1 MAEAKRGKVYGAMAI
16 GIDLDSAGFQKSLSA
31 TTRAVKATMSEMK
44 AQMSIVQATGT
55 ELDKLETKYNAT
67 NKVIQAQE
75 KELTELHAKHQKA
88 IAQHGETSKQAT
100 DMATKINNVV
110 AKNQAYHAQLEKVS
124 EELEVYKS
132 KTSEVS
138 REMKLQSTESASLAR
153 SMRAQGN
160 ETGALKV
167 EYDSL
172 SSTIKSRN
180 VLIDEEKRKLA
191 ELKNS
196 KGADATETRE
206 QAIKVRDLQSANGEA
221 VQSQSKLKD
230 SMKGLDGAIA
240 DTSNGYSNMFAV
252 FKGSFLA
259 SGIMSIITKIGS
271 TIKNSIGSA
280 IERVDKI
287 DTATKSL
294 TQLTGSAAKAG
305 NIMKSVSAV
314 IKGTPI
320 AMDAMTEST
329 KGLIASGMNA
339 SKVEGVLRATT
350 DAAYGLGK
358 GEESIGQISDAFKAL
373 QASGTASLGD
383 LARLTDANVPAI
395 KILANQYGMSVEDM
409 KKKITSG
416 ALKSEEVIDKLVK
429 GMENGTK
436 GSNGATIALAGQAKT
451 AGDSISGSFANM
463 KSAINRSIANI
474 ITPFKSIMIKGMTDG
489 GAVIEKM
496 FGGMGGYIQTAMDK
510 VKSFGSTFKT
520 VLGNGLEGEKV
531 NILAKYFDIG
541 TVAAIIDNIGKIK
554 EKFTDFKAA
563 LSSGTGNVFGKFK
576 ESFEVMKTVIMSAMP
591 AIKSTITGAITT
603 FKAVF
608 NTLKPFI
615 MPIIT
620 QIVDIFKGIFTT
632 LKTFWA
638 ENGTMI
644 ITAITNVIK
653 GIQTAIQFI
662 LPIIKP
668 VLAVIFSIISGVISN
683 IKGVIQ
689 GGLSVIMGVIKIFAG
704 LFTGNFSKMWEGIKQ
719 VFAGAIKFLWNAV
732 NLLFVGRILKGVKA
746 LATGAKALVSGMWAG
761 IKGFFTSGVST
772 VWNIYKSMPTRI
784 LNGFKTLGTG
794 AKNTVSNMWNGIKS
808 FFTNGVSS
816 VWNGIKSLPSKV
828 VNLFKNMKDGVFGW
842 VKKMIDNVK
851 DMPHRMAE
859 GIKNGASA
867 LKNKFKSM
875 FVGVVNV
882 ISKPVNGILG
892 GINWVLDKVGATELP
907 TWKVPAY
914 AKGTDSHA
922 GGLAMINDGKGKHYK
937 EAVQNPDGST
947 FIAQGRNVVMPLQKG
962 AKVLNGNDTNMW
974 MQSMNIPHYANGIG
988 NWFSGAWGAT
998 KNVASKAW
1006 GATKEFAGDIW
1017 DYAKNPMKI
1026 VKDVVNSTLK
1036 PILGTMSKAP
1046 LSIAKGAVNTTFGS
1060 MGKWIKG
1067 IFEENGGT
1075 SGNVTGG
1082 AKAWIPNIRKAAK
1095 RMNVDLTPFGMESI
1109 LKRITK
1115 ESNGSAS
1122 IVNNWDSNA
1131 KAGTPSKGLLQ
1142 YIQPTLNS
1150 WVPKG
1155 VKPDLGNGYTQ
1166 LLAMFNDSNWLRDIN
1181 MPKGWGPTG
1190 IKRYANGGFI
1200 NKHQIA
1206 EIGEEGEEVIIPLGL
1221 NRRDRAIQLLHKTMD
1236 RLGVS
1241 RDSGNSIVQKG
1252 GNTNNATTVV
1262 NDNSELVALLTQQN
1276 SLLTQLVKKDTS
1288 IQLDGKT
1295 IAESTNQYQKKTS
1308 QKLNIARGTV

>member
-1 MAEAKRGKVYGAMAI
+1 MKLGSTDTEAKQLTTSARNLFKQGFGES
-16 GIDLDSAGFQKSLSA
+16 LDN
-31 TTRAVKATMSEMK
+31 V
-44 AQMSIVQATGT
+44 
-55 ELDKLETKYNAT
+55 
-67 NKVIQAQE
+67 
-75 KELTELHAKHQKA
+75 
-88 IAQHGETSKQAT
+88 
-100 DMATKINNVV
+100 NN
-110 AKNQAYHAQLEKVS
+110 
-124 EELEVYKS
+124 
-132 KTSEVS
+132 
-138 REMKLQSTESASLAR
+138 
-153 SMRAQGN
+153 
-160 ETGALKV
+160 
-167 EYDSL
+167 
-172 SSTIKSRN
+172 
-180 VLIDEEKRKLA
+180 
-191 ELKNS
+191 
-196 KGADATETRE
+196 
-206 QAIKVRDLQSANGEA
+206 
-221 VQSQSKLKD
+221 
-230 SMKGLDGAIA
+230 
-240 DTSNGYSNMFAV
+240 
-252 FKGSFLA
+252 
-259 SGIMSIITKIGS
+259 
-271 TIKNSIGSA
+271 
-280 IERVDKI
+280 
-287 DTATKSL
+287 SL
-294 TQLTGSAAKAG
+294 TQTKQLFGDMGNDEVQEVTKSSLTLANTFDTDVNEVLRGGKNLMTNFGISSKVAYDLMAKGGQEGLDFSQEMFDNISEYSVQFKKAG
-305 NIMKSVSAV
+305 YSSQDMFAIMAAGSKNGV
-314 IKGTPI
+314 
-320 AMDAMTEST
+320 
-329 KGLIASGMNA
+329 MN
-339 SKVEGVLRATT
+339 
-350 DAAYGLGK
+350 
-358 GEESIGQISDAFKAL
+358 
-373 QASGTASLGD
+373 
-383 LARLTDANVPAI
+383 
-395 KILANQYGMSVEDM
+395 
-409 KKKITSG
+409 
-416 ALKSEEVIDKLVK
+416 
-429 GMENGTK
+429 
-436 GSNGATIALAGQAKT
+436 
-451 AGDSISGSFANM
+451 
-463 KSAINRSIANI
+463 
-474 ITPFKSIMIKGMTDG
+474 
-489 GAVIEKM
+489 
-496 FGGMGGYIQTAMDK
+496 MDK
-510 VKSFGSTFKT
+510 VNDTVKEFGVRIGDGSKGVDGGMSAMTSATRKLWEQFKQGEATSSQVFSAVTKDLGNMKNENDRNNAGVALMGTQWEDVGSKAITAMGKAKGATFEAKGTIDVMNKT
-520 VLGNGLEGEKV
+520 VSDSNPWQKMGRNAQTVFAGIGQNLAPLSKNIGNNLNDMFANIPSMGDKIKTIFGDGLEGKKID
-531 NILAKYFDIG
+531 ILSNYFDIG
-541 TVAAIIDNIGKIK
+541 TVAAIIDNIGKVK
-554 EKFTDFKAA
+554 EKFTEFKTA
-563 LSSGTGNVFGKFK
+563 LKGGTGNVFGGFVDG
-576 ESFEVMKTVIMSAMP
+576 FNTMKTVIMSAMP

-689 GGLSVIMGVIKIFAG
+689 GGLSVIMGVIKIFSG

-719 VFAGAIKFLWNAV
+719 VFAGAIKFVWNAV
-732 NLLFVGRILKGVKA
+732 NLLLVGRVLKGIKL

-794 AKNTVSNMWNGIKS
+794 AKNVVSNMWSGIKG
-808 FFTNGVSS
+808 FFSKGISS

-828 VNLFKNMKDGVFGW
+828 INLFKNMKDGVFGW

-859 GIKNGASA
+859 GIKSGASA

-988 NWFSGAWGAT
+988 NWFSGAWDST

-1006 GATKEFAGDIW
+1006 AATKEFAGDIW

-1067 IFEENGGT
+1067 IFEESGGT

-1122 IVNNWDSNA
+1122 VVNNWDSNA
-1131 KAGTPSKGLLQ
+1131 KAGMPSKGLLQ

-1200 NKHQIA
+1200 KKHQIA

-1221 NRRDRAIQLLHKTMD
+1221 NRRERAIQLLHKTMD

-1241 RDSGNSIVQKG
+1241 RDSGNSTIKTD
-1252 GNTNNATTVV
+1252 GNINSATTVV

-1276 SLLTQLVKKDTS
+1276 SLLTQLVNKDSNTYLDSKKLEPAITKQQQSKDTTRNFFKGVIS
-1288 IQLDGKT
+1288 
-1295 IAESTNQYQKKTS
+1295 
-1308 QKLNIARGTV
+1308 